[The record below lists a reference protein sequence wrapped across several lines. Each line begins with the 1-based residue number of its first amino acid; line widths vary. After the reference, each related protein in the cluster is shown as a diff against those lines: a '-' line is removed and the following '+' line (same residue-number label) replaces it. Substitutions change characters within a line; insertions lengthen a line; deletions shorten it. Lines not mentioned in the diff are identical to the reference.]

1 MTSGAETRTGAPTL
15 PYAAT
20 NVQAGV
26 AEPPPRAAAGDRRD
40 PPGSRQWD
48 YNFAGRSI
56 KIEVPAF
63 KVRLNVQYPAQT
75 IDALSHADQTDS

>member
-1 MTSGAETRTGAPTL
+1 MQPQTCR
-15 PYAAT
+15 
-20 NVQAGV
+20 QAL

-63 KVRLNVQYPAQT
+63 EC
-75 IDALSHADQTDS
+75 D